1 MHIEKQFL
9 VLLLKPNKIIPTGY
23 CSFELLKSGLNQMLS
38 VCMMIYT
45 KAGNRCPSKEGMFFP
60 LKGFTD

>member
-1 MHIEKQFL
+1 MHIEKQVL
-9 VLLLKPNKIIPTGY
+9 VLLLKTDKIIPMGY
-23 CSFELLKSGLNQMLS
+23 CSFGLLKSGLNQMLS

-45 KAGNRCPSKEGMFFP
+45 IAGNRCPSKEGMFSP